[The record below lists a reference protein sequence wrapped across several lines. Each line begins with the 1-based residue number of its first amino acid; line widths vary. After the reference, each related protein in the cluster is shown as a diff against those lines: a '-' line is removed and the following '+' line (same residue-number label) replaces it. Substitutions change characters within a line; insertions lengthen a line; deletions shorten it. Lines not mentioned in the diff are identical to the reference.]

1 MRRMTDQEV
10 DMLAV
15 LCTVLR
21 RSLEDLGDD
30 DAAQL
35 AHVVPAPEEGWYTAR
50 LEILALHAELEDVLH
65 TKAPWEDRS

>member
-1 MRRMTDQEV
+1 MTDEEI
-10 DMLAV
+10 DMMVV

-21 RSLEDLGDD
+21 RTLEELGDV

-35 AHVVPAPEEGWYTAR
+35 AHDVVPEKGWYEAR
-50 LEILALHAELEDVLH
+50 LQILALHAELEDTLH

>member
-10 DMLAV
+10 DMLGV
-15 LCTVLR
+15 LCQVLR
-21 RSLEDLGDD
+21 RSLEELGED

-35 AHVVPAPEEGWYTAR
+35 AHDVVPEEGWYEAR
-50 LEILALHAELEDVLH
+50 LQILALHAELEDVLH